1 MVSRLPKWV
10 LIAAF
15 IMAFSAG
22 IINVVGLIGFGR
34 ETVSHLTGNTS
45 LLAQEIAK
53 GSVSGALHYLLVILS
68 FFAGAVVSGMIIR
81 DSELLLGRRYSVV
94 LVLIAILLVSAVPLL
109 DAQAQVGMYA
119 AAAACGLQN
128 AMVTTY
134 SGATI
139 RTAHLTGMFTDLGI
153 FIGHRL
159 RGLAVDARRIRISL
173 SVISGFLC
181 GGIAGALLYS
191 SMRNR
196 AMYVP
201 AGISLA
207 AAAVYWWIRVRAA
220 KSAA

>member
-1 MVSRLPKWV
+1 
-10 LIAAF
+10 
-15 IMAFSAG
+15 MAFSAG
-22 IINVVGLIGFGR
+22 IINIVGLIGFGR

-45 LLAQEIAK
+45 LLAEEIAK
-53 GSVSGALHYLLVILS
+53 GSVSGALHYLVVILS
-68 FFAGAVVSGMIIR
+68 FFVGAVVSGMIIR

-94 LVLIAILLVSAVPLL
+94 LVLIATLLLVSAVPLL
-109 DAQAQVGMYA
+109 NAQAQAGMYA

-159 RGLAVDARRIRISL
+159 RGLPVDVRRIRISL
-173 SVISGFLC
+173 TVITGFLC
-181 GGIAGALLYS
+181 GGIAGTLLYS
-191 SMRNR
+191 AVQNR

-207 AAAVYWWIRVRAA
+207 AAAAYWRIRVRAP
-220 KSAA
+220 KSGA